1 MQACAARRRYRFCD
15 KPLPLPLVVAATWT
29 ICIALLRLTAI
40 KQLLD
45 SILCAA
51 LIRASDA

>member
-15 KPLPLPLVVAATWT
+15 KRVPLVLIVAATWT
-29 ICIALLRLTAI
+29 ICIALLRPTAI
-40 KQLLD
+40 KQSLD